1 MYFLITHQDMF
12 TKKRIP
18 WFLYP
23 SFICSKHCL
32 HFILRSCSA
41 HNPFLIVMESK
52 YPYVLP
58 ISQQK
63 HEPGRAGFIIKFL
76 M

>member
-1 MYFLITHQDMF
+1 MF
-12 TKKRIP
+12 TKNGPP

-32 HFILRSCSA
+32 HFILRSCST

-52 YPYVLP
+52 YRMFCLFLNKNMNLGGLVLLLN
-58 ISQQK
+58 
-63 HEPGRAGFIIKFL
+63 F
-76 M
+76 